1 MYKIKYAPL
10 LFTEYK
16 KMKNILKFFY
26 PLANATIILPL
37 FYNSAITLKKIKAD
51 IHPRDY
57 IAGVWL
63 TFFFYTFFAFA
74 FLFLISL
81 RREELF
87 EINYLLTIFSLSV
100 IFGTII
106 MIYVLLIPIWIA
118 NKLKREMEKNL
129 FFATR
134 HIMIHTSAGVPLYD
148 VIVSISHEYEDET
161 FNYGEFST
169 EFTEIVKK
177 VRGGMDLTEALEESA
192 RKSDSPYYRR
202 LAWQLA
208 NANKS
213 GTNIGK
219 LLRHQVEYI
228 SKEQETQLKNYG
240 AQLNPLAMF
249 YMMVCIVAPTMLTV
263 LVAVIS
269 TLISIPLGQN
279 FFILMFILITI
290 AQFFFFGLFKSKR
303 PGVSL

>member
-16 KMKNILKFFY
+16 KMKNILKYFY
-26 PLANATIILPL
+26 PLANVTMYLPL
-37 FYNSAITLKKIKAD
+37 FSNAVSNLKKIKAD

-63 TFFFYTFFAFA
+63 TFIFYTFFAFV
-74 FLFLISL
+74 FMFLISL

-87 EINYLLTIFSLSV
+87 ELDYLLTMLSISV
-100 IFGTII
+100 IFGNLV
-106 MIYVLLIPIWIA
+106 MIYVLLIPRWIS

-148 VIVSISHEYEDET
+148 VLVSISHEYEDET

-169 EFTEIVKK
+169 EFAEIVKK
-177 VRGGMDLTEALEESA
+177 VRGGMDLSDALEESA

-219 LLRHQVEYI
+219 LLRHQIDYI

-269 TLISIPLGQN
+269 TLITIPLGQN
-279 FFILMFILITI
+279 FFILIFILSTI

-303 PGVSL
+303 PGVAI